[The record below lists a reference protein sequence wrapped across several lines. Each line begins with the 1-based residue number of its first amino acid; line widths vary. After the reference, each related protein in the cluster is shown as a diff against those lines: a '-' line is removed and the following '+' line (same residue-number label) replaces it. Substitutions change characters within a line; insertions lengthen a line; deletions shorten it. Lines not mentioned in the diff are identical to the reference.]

1 MTSSYYAGLGKAAV
15 GLPDISKTNYMKTE
29 PDMVGSVNK
38 EIDRVK
44 GLDDEYFNDLISY
57 YNHELEKK
65 TPGEQAVKT
74 LTQFT
79 KMAPKFLED
88 KKKVDQWFEFQKQY
102 KTFSDLRFNDKAIDN
117 VSGQIR
123 RDWVLQ
129 DPIVR
134 KYAEVEDEMDNHQKV
149 MFSKAKIALAEGD
162 NEGAM
167 LLFRG
172 LDDLYVGQIDVDR
185 TSLSLLGKHESVYR
199 PLAEASMKV
208 WIPWI
213 DNGKGQPKGAYRTY
227 NDVLLQERERQYIDR
242 IIDTYYAFR
251 HEDVFRGRQGKFKS
265 EFVRTLLEREKLR
278 TTKTTTAQTKA
289 IVDDANK
296 FRVTDLGQRLQIDD
310 NYLPKHINKYS
321 GQFSDNYADP
331 SKRTGMNLSKN
342 DAFRN
347 LVTIVQTDPSKIP
360 GVIRNLNK
368 EFRAFDGHMTT
379 PAKLWKKDA
388 DIVFA
393 AIQEVS
399 TAEATA
405 RVDEKNAD
413 DEAAIQT
420 LLTKAE
426 KRTVPWTAKERSNE
440 ITNYMRDAGITDPQ
454 KVPDRIKNIAYAG
467 KELDEDIDYRLQT
480 RLDRGEQIVYSD
492 LGAISDPIMLDK
504 WRKAIVD
511 NAGAGL
517 NYDQVTNA
525 KGAINAEILN
535 RLNIKDITK
544 AKGNPIYEANKENA
558 YDAYLAEWNRVKRA
572 QPGISDQDAHRA
584 AMDKVSA
591 GVNQLVPGSQVD
603 YIWDKRL
610 GIGLNQDLKTDVNSA
625 RTQIRDDNNL
635 LLSETPLDGEAPYL
649 EQAVKYINTTNAGL
663 PGQLPTYYRM
673 LAKNLPGKYGD
684 PQLLMRARLEANGLL
699 KGNEISIPEYDNL
712 PESQAINLTV
722 NPTSCKTY
730 VQMQNIAA
738 SGEDI
743 GWMLEII
750 QDPNAV
756 KEGGHDYVVGP
767 NIDQGKDAHLPKPLT
782 QHTVGEVLE
791 LVNSGHTDLGIY
803 AITGSGF
810 KAIVEANQVPLDIPF
825 DKQTQDLFV
834 LGRLRQKSQQSKN
847 YTTQQDAYRR
857 LVNIRPED
865 NEEFLKIVGDLP
877 PFLQLSNMIP
887 ICSTELVN
895 QTLQR

>member
-15 GLPDISKTNYMKTE
+15 GLPDISKTNYMQTE
-29 PDMVGSVNK
+29 PDMVGSVNT
-38 EIDRVK
+38 EIDRVQD
-44 GLDDEYFNDLISY
+44 LDDKYFNDLISY

-79 KMAPKFLED
+79 KMAPDFLKD
-88 KKKVDQWFEFQKQY
+88 KKKVDKWFEFRKEY
-102 KTFSDLRFNDKAIDN
+102 KKFSDLRFSDKALNAMKDGKIQR
-117 VSGQIR
+117 SWI
-123 RDWVLQ
+123 LQ
-129 DPIVR
+129 DPVVR
-134 KYAEVEDEMDNHQKV
+134 KYAEVEPEMNDHQRT
-149 MFSKAKIALAEGD
+149 MFAQAKIALAKGD
-162 NEGAM
+162 VSEARKLFKGLNEA
-167 LLFRG
+167 F
-172 LDDLYVGQIDVDR
+172 VGQIDVDR
-185 TSLSLLGKHESVYR
+185 TSISLLGKHETVYR
-199 PLAEASMKV
+199 PLAEAGMKV
-208 WIPWI
+208 WIPWLN
-213 DNGKGQPKGAYRTY
+213 DYRTY
-227 NDVLLQERERQYIDR
+227 NEVLLQERERLYIDQV
-242 IIDTYYAFR
+242 IDSYFAFR

-265 EFVRTLLEREKLR
+265 EFVTKLLEREKAR
-278 TTKTTTAQTKA
+278 TLKTTTTQTKA

-296 FRVTDLGQRLQIDD
+296 SRGQDLHQRIKIDKG
-310 NYLPKHINKYS
+310 YLPKFINIYS
-321 GQFSDNYADP
+321 GQFSDNYNNP
-331 SKRTGMNLSKN
+331 SKRISMNLARN
-342 DAFRN
+342 DAFRLLGD
-347 LVTIVQTDPSKIP
+347 LVTDDPSSIP
-360 GVIRNLNK
+360 DVEAQLV
-368 EFRAFDGHMTT
+368 EPFQAFDGQITT
-379 PAKLWKKDA
+379 AEKLWEPQVAALRKK
-388 DIVFA
+388 IK
-393 AIQEVS
+393 ES
-399 TAEATA
+399 RTAETEA
-405 RVDEKNAD
+405 RANEKIAD
-413 DEAAIQT
+413 DESAVQV
-420 LLTKAE
+420 LLQKADKKAE
-426 KRTVPWTAKERSNE
+426 SGTPWTAKERMDE
-440 ITNYMRDAGITDPQ
+440 ITNYMRSAGITDPQ
-454 KVPDRIKNIAYAG
+454 KVPDRIKRIAYAG

-480 RLDRGEQIVYSD
+480 RLDRGEEITYAD

-572 QPGISDQDAHRA
+572 QPGISDRDAHRA

-591 GVNQLVPGSQVD
+591 GVNKLVPGSQVD

-625 RTQIRDDNNL
+625 RTQIRDDNSL

-743 GWMLEII
+743 GWMLDII
-750 QDPNAV
+750 QDPTAV

-782 QHTVGEVLE
+782 EHTIGEVLE

-825 DKQTQDLFV
+825 NKQTQDLFV
-834 LGRLRQKSQQSKN
+834 LGRLRQKAQQSQN